1 MKRLSK
7 LLLLPLAMLLTVSCQ
22 TFIDRIGGGG
32 SKIAAVLAMME
43 DEGYVDIDAN
53 NDNDTRQY
61 YEGQLEV
68 KYDLELDVTGFYQG
82 YVMDGIEQ
90 TRWAMIVVFSNST
103 QATSFHN
110 ALVGDVTASG
120 YKSVWDTIVLHT
132 ASMETYVAF
141 DALKHAATSSSQA
154 ASTTSIV
161 MTSTTSVATSVAS
174 SVPPTSSATS
184 QDNGDYLTEAQML
197 TILYDAGYRDIDEN
211 NDSGTWSYRESHY
224 YTTYG
229 LSVTVIGF
237 YQGYIPEFTRWMKME
252 VFWDITMATAVADAL
267 NNDVTIDGFIHQEGK
282 IVLHTASPETWAL
295 FN

>member
-1 MKRLSK
+1 
-7 LLLLPLAMLLTVSCQ
+7 
-22 TFIDRIGGGG
+22 
-32 SKIAAVLAMME
+32 MME

-154 ASTTSIV
+154 ASTTSTTSTV
-161 MTSTTSVATSVAS
+161 ASSTTSSAAS
-174 SVPPTSSATS
+174 QS
-184 QDNGDYLTEAQML
+184 NGDYLSEAQML
-197 TILYDAGYRDIDEN
+197 TILYDAGYRDIDED
-211 NDSGTWSYRESHY
+211 NDQGTRDFRQNRYFEY
-224 YTTYG
+224 YG
-229 LSVTVIGF
+229 LTVTITAF
-237 YQGYIPEFTRWMKME
+237 YHGYIPPNNRYMLMD
-252 VFWDITMATAVADAL
+252 VFLTVEMATAVTNAL
-267 NNDVTIDGFIHQEGK
+267 NSDTEENHGVKSYIHQEGR
-282 IVLHTASPETWAL
+282 IVVQSDSSETAEL

>member
-7 LLLLPLAMLLTVSCQ
+7 LLLLPLAMLLMVSCQ

-43 DEGYVDIDAN
+43 DEGYVDIDEN
-53 NDNDTRQY
+53 NTPSQYQY
-61 YEGQLEV
+61 YEG
-68 KYDLELDVTGFYQG
+68 KIKDDYDLELDVTGFYQG
-82 YVMDGIEQ
+82 YVPPQD
-90 TRWAMIVVFSNST
+90 RWAMIVVFANGAD
-103 QATSFHN
+103 ATSFYT
-110 ALVGDVTASG
+110 ALVGDVNASG

-154 ASTTSIV
+154 ASTTSTV
-161 MTSTTSVATSVAS
+161 VTSTTSVATSVAS

-267 NNDVTIDGFIHQEGK
+267 NNDVTVDGFIHQEGK